1 MSNPLTYEQA
11 YAQLEEI
18 VARLNS
24 GALTLD
30 ETVALYARGR
40 ELSDY
45 CRSLLD
51 AAELKIIQLDPHA
64 DEDESDEDVADEDD
78 DGYKSPPPDLLPKR
92 PNIDTPF

>member
-45 CRSLLD
+45 CRNLLD
-51 AAELKIIQLDPHA
+51 AAELKITQLDAPIDDED
-64 DEDESDEDVADEDD
+64 DEDEN
-78 DGYKSPPPDLLPKR
+78 GYQSPPPDLLPKR
-92 PNIDTPF
+92 SDIDTPF